1 MKNKNDEANYDEIIN
16 AGNEP
21 VQTTAEKSD
30 AQTQLEVKDTPAHQ
44 NAEGKIILPVKQ
56 DQRKK
61 QFALLLKPSTHSQLK
76 AIAKAQGYTMNE
88 IINYLCELY
97 ISQQVGEQ

>member
-1 MKNKNDEANYDEIIN
+1 MKNKKDEANFDEIVN

-21 VQTTAEKSD
+21 KQTTAEKSD
-30 AQTQLEVKDTPAHQ
+30 AQTQLEVNDRAAHQ

-56 DQRKK
+56 EQRKK
-61 QFALLLKPSTHSQLK
+61 QFALLLKPSTHTKLK

-97 ISQQVGEQ
+97 ISQQTGA